1 MALGNAIVRSAKIF
15 LMDEP
20 LSNLDARLR
29 VSMRTEIVKLH
40 KTIGATTIYVTHDQ
54 TEAMIMATKIVVL
67 KAGRVQQIGS
77 PEEIYSHPANLF
89 VATCIGEQVSIS

>member
-1 MALGNAIVRSAKIF
+1 
-15 LMDEP
+15 
-20 LSNLDARLR
+20 
-29 VSMRTEIVKLH
+29 
-40 KTIGATTIYVTHDQ
+40 
-54 TEAMIMATKIVVL
+54 MATKIVVL